1 MRAGYTSKISIVGGG
16 PAGLTAAYFLRTMG
30 HSVAIYDAM
39 PKMGGM
45 LRYGIPQYRLPKEV
59 LDQEIAAIANLGVTM
74 INNAKIGDGVTLDE
88 LREGSD
94 AVLVAIG
101 AWTSS
106 SMRVPGESLNGVM
119 GGIDFLRHVALNE
132 PSGIGERVAVVGGG
146 NTAMDACRTAVR
158 MGAKEVYIIYRRT
171 RDEMPADA
179 LEIAQAEEEGVAF
192 KFLTNPVEILGAGGS
207 VRGVRL
213 QQMALGEP
221 DASGRRR
228 PVPVEGAFEDCRST
242 PSSWPSANGRIR
254 RALKRWS

>member
-1 MRAGYTSKISIVGGG
+1 MVEDPIAIAHLKSFAADLDLRSWAPYQPECAPDTHRKISIVGGG

-106 SMRVPGESLNGVM
+106 SMQRAGESL
-119 GGIDFLRHVALNE
+119 
-132 PSGIGERVAVVGGG
+132 
-146 NTAMDACRTAVR
+146 TA
-158 MGAKEVYIIYRRT
+158 
-171 RDEMPADA
+171 
-179 LEIAQAEEEGVAF
+179 
-192 KFLTNPVEILGAGGS
+192 
-207 VRGVRL
+207 
-213 QQMALGEP
+213 
-221 DASGRRR
+221 
-228 PVPVEGAFEDCRST
+228 
-242 PSSWPSANGRIR
+242 
-254 RALKRWS
+254 